1 MYRILYIFVCC
12 LIQEQCTEFW
22 GKFFCFRIRP
32 LYAKHVRID
41 DLLNG
46 LDVLP
51 EISNFTAP
59 PPPPAAYWHPL
70 SREDC
75 LLPIL
80 RLTKMP
86 LSTNVGSDVKS
97 NQA

>member
-59 PPPPAAYWHPL
+59 PPPPQ
-70 SREDC
+70 
-75 LLPIL
+75 
-80 RLTKMP
+80 LTGIPYLEKI
-86 LSTNVGSDVKS
+86 VCY
-97 NQA
+97 QY

>member
-1 MYRILYIFVCC
+1 MYRILGQI
-12 LIQEQCTEFW
+12 
-22 GKFFCFRIRP
+22 FCFRIRP

-59 PPPPAAYWHPL
+59 PAAYWHPL

-75 LLPIL
+75 Y
-80 RLTKMP
+80 
-86 LSTNVGSDVKS
+86 
-97 NQA
+97 QY